1 MKNLIER
8 LGLDWLPILVG
19 RVPFRIDAP
28 DPQSRLSE
36 IRTSFSGLEKGK
48 VDEALTYCD
57 GLLKREDE
65 RSAKVESKAFTLI
78 GTTGI
83 ATAFITGFA
92 ALLLDRGKINSVPIL
107 VIGALGYVLAV
118 ASLIFTVYLAVKVV
132 TISDYRFTYPSAS
145 DILKLATQNLID
157 VRRERAA
164 DLLYSYEQNAVT
176 VNYKATYLGGAQLW
190 LRNSIV
196 LLSGLTIVLAIY
208 VPFTSSAPTNSVVI
222 LTPTPTATVT
232 PTMASSPTATTT
244 ATTQPTATATPT
256 AVAPTA
262 TIIPPTPT
270 SPVIPTT
277 TIPAGTLNP

>member
-1 MKNLIER
+1 MKDLIEQ

-28 DPQSRLSE
+28 NPQSRLSE

-65 RSAKVESKAFTLI
+65 RSAKIESKAFTLI

-92 ALLLDRGKINSVPIL
+92 ALLLDRGKINSVPVL

-132 TISDYRFTYPSAS
+132 TVGDYKFTYPSAS

-157 VRRERAA
+157 VRRERATN
-164 DLLYSYEQNAVT
+164 LLFSYEQNTVA

-190 LRNSIV
+190 FRNSVV
-196 LLSGLTIVLAIY
+196 LLSCLAMILAIY
-208 VPFTSSAPTNSVVI
+208 APFTSSPPASNVVI
-222 LTPTPTATVT
+222 STPTSTAT
-232 PTMASSPTATTT
+232 PTVASSPTLTAI
-244 ATTQPTATATPT
+244 ATTQPTATATPI
-256 AVAPTA
+256 AVAPTV
-262 TIIPPTPT
+262 TTLPSTPT
-270 SPVIPTT
+270 SPAIPTAT
-277 TIPAGTLNP
+277 VPAGTLNP